1 MAAATIDI
9 NKLLDIDEES
19 GQPVIRGS
27 RLRVITIAARH
38 LDGRSPEE
46 IAASYPNLSV
56 AAVYAALA
64 YYFEHKTAMDADEAS
79 LHRDTMAAARTL
91 GAEII

>member
-9 NKLLDIDEES
+9 NKLLDIDGDN
-19 GQPVIRGS
+19 GQPVVRGS

-38 LDGRSPEE
+38 LDGRTPEE

-64 YYFEHKTAMDADEAS
+64 
-79 LHRDTMAAARTL
+79 
-91 GAEII
+91 